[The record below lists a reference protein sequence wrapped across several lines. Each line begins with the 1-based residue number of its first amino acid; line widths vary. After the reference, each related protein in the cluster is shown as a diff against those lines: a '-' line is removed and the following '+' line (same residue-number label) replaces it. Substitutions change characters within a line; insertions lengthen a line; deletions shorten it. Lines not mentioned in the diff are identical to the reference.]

1 MAQFDRVYQYKAL
14 FKRKRAVSKQAILA
28 ELEISEATFKR
39 DLEKMRDFYNYD
51 IIYDRYENVY
61 KLHNEGA
68 AYELPGLV
76 FSQKELLALLTIQ
89 NMITELEPG
98 LLGPKLQPLQER
110 MADLLAS
117 EGLDIAS
124 LTKRVRAVHA
134 GKRRLGLKC
143 FQALAQATLERKKV
157 HVHHFNRQRG
167 ETTER
172 DISPQQLVH
181 YRDNWYVDAWC
192 HLRNKL
198 LNFSVDAIMQCDIL
212 PEAAKELSQKDI
224 RIVMQSGYGIFGGEA
239 HNWAK
244 LKFSAVRARWVQA
257 EEWHPEQKGTPSE
270 DGSYPWSSPTRMS
283 ASCWATSCAL
293 VRMWK
298 CWGRSRCAKVCN
310 ARLNNWP
317 RCTRLTA
324 LELSSSSCSSR
335 LAFVHWLGLASEA
348 VVQAAWRSSTTS
360 LAVAPIMILRGS
372 FSSGMTFSSLMT
384 SMPFTM
390 SASRTTT
397 VSAKVN
403 WCVKSRVA
411 IPLCRN

>member
-39 DLEKMRDFYNYD
+39 DLEKMSDFYNYD
-51 IIYDRYENVY
+51 IIYDRFENVY
-61 KLHNEGA
+61 KLHNEEA

-270 DGSYPWSSPTRMS
+270 DGSYT
-283 ASCWATSCAL
+283 
-293 VRMWK
+293 
-298 CWGRSRCAKVCN
+298 
-310 ARLNNWP
+310 
-317 RCTRLTA
+317 
-324 LELSSSSCSSR
+324 LEFPYSDEREL
-335 LAFVHWLGLASEA
+335 LGD
-348 VVQAAWRSSTTS
+348 
-360 LAVAPIMILRGS
+360 ILRFGADVEVL
-372 FSSGMTFSSLMT
+372 GPKSLRQCVQR
-384 SMPFTM
+384 
-390 SASRTTT
+390 A
-397 VSAKVN
+397 VEQLAKMYALD
-403 WCVKSRVA
+403 S
-411 IPLCRN
+411 P